1 MGEENSA
8 LQELL
13 FGTFCICRPLPFKG
27 LTAFKIYGNLS
38 SYLYLNNTSALHMKK
53 TVFLL
58 LIIAISFTGGFAF
71 HTVIAKHYNEPV
83 ATKKAT
89 SIGGIFFKC
98 KDPKAVREWYSKHLG
113 LNTNQYGCVFEWY
126 QGADSTKKGF
136 TQWSPFK
143 ETTKYFE
150 PSTKDFMINYRVEN
164 LEALVK
170 ELKQNGVVVTDTIEV
185 ADYGKFVHIMDIEN
199 NKIELWEPNDIEY
212 EKLGK
217 QIGSVTTK

>member
-1 MGEENSA
+1 
-8 LQELL
+8 
-13 FGTFCICRPLPFKG
+13 
-27 LTAFKIYGNLS
+27 
-38 SYLYLNNTSALHMKK
+38 MKK
-53 TVFLL
+53 PFFLL
-58 LIIAISFTGGFAF
+58 LIIAASFTGGFAF
-71 HTVIAKHYNEPV
+71 HTIISKPTAST

-89 SIGGIFFKC
+89 GIGGIFFKC

-113 LNTNQYGCVFEWY
+113 LSTNQYGCVFEWY

-164 LEALVK
+164 LKALVK
-170 ELKQNGVVVTDTIEV
+170 ELKANGVTVTDTIET
-185 ADYGKFVHIMDIEN
+185 AEYGKFVHILDVEN
-199 NKIELWEPNDIEY
+199 NKIELWQPNDFEF

-217 QIGSVTTK
+217 QIGATTTK